1 MALLSLSAGRQWRR
15 RRGEQTPGRG
25 GGGSGR
31 GEWRGSRGNIH
42 HHVWNREPVGICC
55 VTQGAQPSPLC
66 QPRGVGAGG
75 KEAQGGG
82 DICISVADSC

>member
-1 MALLSLSAGRQWRR
+1 METYTLPYGKQM
-15 RRGEQTPGRG
+15 
-25 GGGSGR
+25 
-31 GEWRGSRGNIH
+31 
-42 HHVWNREPVGICC
+42 PVGICC